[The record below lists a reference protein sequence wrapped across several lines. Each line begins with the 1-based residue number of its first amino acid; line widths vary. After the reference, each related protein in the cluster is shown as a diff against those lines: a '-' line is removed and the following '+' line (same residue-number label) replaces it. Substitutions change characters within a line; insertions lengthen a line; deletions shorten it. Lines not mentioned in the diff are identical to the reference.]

1 MPRTTVIALV
11 ASALLATLSLGTL
24 GACKK
29 TGVAPPAGDIGAK
42 LTVPT
47 TAGAVFD
54 PAALEGKPTV
64 VVFWRP
70 GCPHCRDELPDVA
83 QVCKD
88 KGATAVA
95 VQVAEAPPSGLRILE
110 GMKWEGV
117 ALVDD
122 GTLRKDLAIK
132 SVPYTLVLRPDGTA
146 ARAYVGRQSYET
158 LAGAIAAAR

>member
-1 MPRTTVIALV
+1 MPRLALPALV
-11 ASALLATLSLGTL
+11 LSSLLAA

-29 TGVAPPAGDIGAK
+29 AGVPPPPGDIGAK
-42 LTVPT
+42 LTIPT
-47 TAGAVFD
+47 TAGPAYD
-54 PAALEGKPTV
+54 PAALDGKPAV

-70 GCPHCRDELPDVA
+70 GCPHCRSELPDVA

-95 VQVAEAPPSGLRILE
+95 VQVAEAPTSGLRVLE

-122 GTLRKDLAIK
+122 GTLRQDLQIK

-158 LAGAIAAAR
+158 LAGAVASVAK